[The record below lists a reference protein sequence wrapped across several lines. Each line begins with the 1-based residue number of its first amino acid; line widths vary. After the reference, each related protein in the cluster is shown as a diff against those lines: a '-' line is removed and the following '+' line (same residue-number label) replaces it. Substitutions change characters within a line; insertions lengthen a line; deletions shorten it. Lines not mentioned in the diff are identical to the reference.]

1 MRLSELVVEVLCDRG
16 DHWTVGSGYLIGG
29 SSVLTAAHNVE
40 TDGEALVRFQG
51 REEIAARPYRDATGW
66 VAVEPD
72 LDLAVL
78 TLENGPVAAPPVR
91 FAAVNQDPP
100 PNTPNVGGCWAYG
113 FPRFRQRDDPS
124 RPGRPLRDNVRLD
137 GHIPI
142 GEGLV
147 GGTLTFKVTDTPRA
161 LPERGLASS
170 QWQGVS
176 GALVFA
182 GDLAVGVIT
191 EHHLPEGD
199 SALSVVPLTAL
210 DRLPAEE
217 QARWW
222 ALIATDRSRLAMLP
236 RDVRTVWS
244 AILPARP
251 RALVARTEQYARL
264 CDALLDDHRPGPLVV
279 TGIAGA
285 GKSVVAAEVARAAC
299 PGPDGD
305 PRLIARFSDGVTW
318 IRVGNREPINAKQ
331 RELALALGGSDPA
344 LGDDI
349 GAWCNYLQRLTQGKR
364 GLLVLDD
371 VWTLERFEALAV
383 DQPGVRILVT
393 TLDRT
398 LPETIDAEAVVVQE
412 LDRTQARGLL
422 GDLVG
427 TPVGE
432 LPEQAE
438 RLLDQVGDLA
448 LGVAMLG
455 SLAGDLLRR
464 AGNLG
469 TAAVWDGILR
479 RLADA
484 QLDRLTRELPGYQ
497 HNSLAAAVAVCV
509 QDLSTEDQQRWAELA
524 ANRGAVPWP
533 TGALQ
538 DLWAG
543 AGLDALDTVETI
555 RRLDRRSLVQQDAG
569 GRVLL
574 HDLQLAVASQRLGDR
589 RTKVNQRLVA
599 TWRARLAAEL
609 GTSVE
614 ASFADIATAM
624 AGRTTD
630 DPVWS
635 TLDDG
640 YVLQSLSLHLVEA
653 GLASDLHAL
662 LARGTDGAGNAWYE
676 VLRRRGLR
684 SQFLIDVAR
693 ASASADGNDSGW
705 PRTLLAIRYGLYAAS
720 LRTSASRVRPAVLA
734 GMLRHGLADFADV
747 HADLLL
753 EPETESLAQ
762 KLGLLARSYPGQA
775 DAIVSSVGSIQ
786 DSAAR
791 CWAVVEVAPFLPE
804 AAVPAALALA
814 RDLPDPGL
822 RARALATL
830 AAAAPAAPVRREIG
844 NEALGALRAADDP
857 ELEVATLTALQPLA
871 TGDVPQALA
880 REQVDAAWRISNSIT
895 RSRALGD
902 AIVALLQAGLVEEA
916 MAHLQRAPRP
926 GEGLVVR
933 NLVED
938 RVLPELPLELIRR
951 LCASVTSTDSPE
963 PRQLEYLALVAS
975 RLAPEEQRD
984 LFAWAL
990 ARVEAFDQDR
1000 RPSLRPFVR
1009 NAPEPELTRLQGWL
1023 RGTDGVAVGEL
1034 CTRLCEAG
1042 KYDEGLQLAVAMP
1055 SKLWRVLGRLALV
1068 EGGHPQRD
1076 TLLAEAL
1083 DGLPAVDVRHLPAV
1097 ADELLPRLDAD
1108 QTMQV
1113 AHLLASRAG
1122 DDGDLDLLLRCAL
1135 TSGGHDSEGV
1145 AERAWGRALR
1155 GVEDD
1160 GEVPFTCWLALA
1172 LAAGSGALRPQPDV
1186 GVVLSTLRGSSD
1198 AVFWG
1203 VPQHLHPLVPA
1214 EKVDEVLAAVTAL
1227 DDDGSAMA
1235 AGVEAVVPSM
1245 TASQLEPLFDWTVRA
1260 QNGRL
1265 LGAVAAALAAAD
1277 LPGLHRLVHTV
1288 SDVPLLVAARSAADP
1303 SGTAHDVFG
1312 RRLGEL
1318 MLGFVGPWST
1328 LDLGHAASAADLVA
1342 GWAGD
1347 DADHVLELVAGL
1359 DNTEVECT
1367 LTAAVVVGAPG
1378 HAHCEDRLRSL
1389 ASALSPVN
1397 ALCALGPA
1405 AGLGIES
1412 PALLGVAAGVR
1423 PGVEA
1428 ALAAPGLDAPD
1439 LLTDSLGRLAALA
1452 TGSAQ
1457 EEYARLAIAATARV
1471 GIRAFRAFAVGRLAS
1486 LLPSATLAGLLDA
1499 VDRLEEDGVY
1509 GPRSRASAVDGL
1521 ATRFASEGRIDDA
1534 LGLVD
1539 SVHDPPHR
1547 FLVVLH
1553 LAQALPS
1560 GAGVEVGWLTR
1571 PGRRPRSNWLAEL
1584 AGVAAVTGHD
1594 LPASEV
1600 LRITD
1605 DCLRWWP

>member
-29 SSVLTAAHNVE
+29 SSVLTAAHNVKP
-40 TDGEALVRFQG
+40 DGEALVRFRG
-51 REEIAARPYRDATGW
+51 SEEIAACPHRDATGW
-66 VAVEPD
+66 VAVEPG
-72 LDLAVL
+72 LDLAIL
-78 TLENGPVAAPPVR
+78 RLETAPAAVPLVH
-91 FAAVNQDPP
+91 FAAVDQDPA

-113 FPRFRQRDDPS
+113 FPRFRRREDPS
-124 RPGRPLRDNVRLD
+124 RPGRPVRDNVRLD
-137 GHIPI
+137 GHIPV

-147 GGTLTFKVTDTPRA
+147 RGTLTFKVTDTPRA
-161 LPERGLASS
+161 LPERALADSP
-170 QWQGVS
+170 WQGIS

-191 EHHLPEGD
+191 EHHLPQGE

-222 ALIATDRSRLAMLP
+222 ALMATDRSRLPVLP

-264 CDALLDDHRPGPLVV
+264 CDALLDEHRPGPLVV

-305 PRLIARFSDGVTW
+305 PRLIARFGDGVAW
-318 IRVGNREPINAKQ
+318 IEVGNQAPGNVKQ
-331 RELALALGGSDPA
+331 LELALALGGGDPA
-344 LGDDI
+344 LGEDV
-349 GAWCNYLQRLTQGKR
+349 GAWRNYLQRLTQGKR

-371 VWTLERFEALAV
+371 VWTLEMFEALAV

-398 LPETIDAEAVVVQE
+398 LPETLDAEALVVQE

-422 GDLVG
+422 ADLVG

-448 LGVAMLG
+448 LGVAMIG

-464 AGNLG
+464 AGSLG
-469 TAAVWDGILR
+469 PTAVWDGILR

-484 QLDRLTRELPGYQ
+484 QLDRLTRKLPGYQ
-497 HNSLAAAVAVCV
+497 HRSLAAAVAVCV
-509 QDLSTEDQQRWAELA
+509 QDLSPEDQERWAELA
-524 ANRGAVPWP
+524 ANRGAAPWP

-555 RRLDRRSLVQQDAG
+555 RRLDQRSLVQRDAG
-569 GRVLL
+569 GRVRL

-589 RTKVNQRLVA
+589 RPEVNQRLVA

-609 GTSVE
+609 GTLAE
-614 ASFADIATAM
+614 APFADIAAAM
-624 AGRTTD
+624 ADRRTD
-630 DPVWS
+630 DLVWS

-640 YVLQSLSLHLVEA
+640 YLLQSLSLHLVEA
-653 GLASDLHAL
+653 GLAHDLHAL
-662 LARGTDGAGNAWYE
+662 LARDTDGAGNAWYE

-684 SQFLIDVAR
+684 SQFLLDVAR
-693 ASASADGNDSGW
+693 ASAAADGDDPGW

-734 GMLRHGLADFADV
+734 GMLRHGLAEFADA

-762 KLGLLARSYPGQA
+762 KLGLLARWYPGQA
-775 DAIVSSVGSIQ
+775 DAIVSSVGSLQ
-786 DSAAR
+786 DPAAR

-804 AAVPAALALA
+804 AAVPAALVLA
-814 RDLPDPGL
+814 RGLPDPGL
-822 RARALATL
+822 RARALAAL
-830 AAAAPAAPVRREIG
+830 AAAALAAPVGGEIG
-844 NEALGALRAADDP
+844 HEALGALRAADDP
-857 ELEVATLTALQPLA
+857 ELEVATFAALQPLA
-871 TGDVPQALA
+871 TGDVLQALA
-880 REQVDAAWRISNSIT
+880 RGQVEAAWRISNSIT

-916 MAHLQRAPRP
+916 MANLQRQPRP

-938 RVLPELPLELIRR
+938 RVLPELPLELIHR
-951 LCASVTSTDSPE
+951 LCANLTSTDSPE

-984 LFAWAL
+984 VFAWAL
-990 ARVEAFDQDR
+990 ARVEAVDEDR

-1023 RGTDGVAVGEL
+1023 QGTDGVVVGEL

-1042 KYDEGLQLAVAMP
+1042 KNDEGLQLAVAMP
-1055 SKLWRVLGRLALV
+1055 SKLWQVLGRLALV

-1076 TLLAEAL
+1076 SLLAEAL
-1083 DGLPAVDVRHLPAV
+1083 DRLPALDVQHLPAV
-1097 ADELLPRLDAD
+1097 ADQLLPLLDAD

-1113 AHLLASRAG
+1113 VHLLASRAG

-1135 TSGGHDSEGV
+1135 PSGGLDSEGA
-1145 AERAWGRALR
+1145 AEKAWGRALR

-1160 GEVPFTCWLALA
+1160 GEAPFTCWLALA

-1186 GVVLSTLRGSSD
+1186 GAVLSTLRGSSD

-1203 VPQHLHPLVPA
+1203 VPQQLHSLVPA
-1214 EKVDEVLAAVTAL
+1214 EKVDEVLAAVTAP
-1227 DDDGSAMA
+1227 DDDGSAVA
-1235 AGVEAVVPSM
+1235 AGVEAVLPSM

-1260 QNGRL
+1260 QNGPL
-1265 LGAVAAALAAAD
+1265 LGVVAAALAAAD
-1277 LPGLHRLVHTV
+1277 LPGLDRLVHTV
-1288 SDVPLLVAARSAADP
+1288 SDVPLLVAARSEADR
-1303 SGTAHDVFG
+1303 SDTARDVLG

-1318 MLGFVGPWST
+1318 MLGFAGPWST
-1328 LDLGHAASAADLVA
+1328 LDFGHAASTADLVA
-1342 GWAGD
+1342 RWAGD

-1359 DNTEVECT
+1359 DDTEVECT
-1367 LTAAVVVGAPG
+1367 LIAAVVVGASG
-1378 HAHCEDRLRSL
+1378 HAHAEDRLRSL

-1397 ALCALGPA
+1397 AVCALGPA

-1412 PALLGVAAGVR
+1412 PALLEVAAGVR

-1428 ALAAPGLDAPD
+1428 ALAAPGLEAPD
-1439 LLTDSLGRLAALA
+1439 LLTDSLGQFAALA

-1457 EEYARLAIAATARV
+1457 EDYARLAIAATDRV
-1471 GIRAFRAFAVGRLAS
+1471 GIRAFRAFAIGRLAR
-1486 LLPSATLAGLLDA
+1486 LLPSATLAGLSDA

-1509 GPRSRASAVDGL
+1509 GPRSRASAVDAL
-1521 ATRFASEGRIDDA
+1521 AARFASEGRIDDA
-1534 LGLVD
+1534 LRLVD
-1539 SVHDPPHR
+1539 SLNDPPHR

-1553 LAQALPS
+1553 LAQVIPS
-1560 GAGVEVGWLTR
+1560 GAGVDVGWLTR
-1571 PGRRPRSNWLAEL
+1571 PGRRPRNHWLAEIS
-1584 AGVAAVTGHD
+1584 GVAAGPVHD
-1594 LPASEV
+1594 LPAPEI